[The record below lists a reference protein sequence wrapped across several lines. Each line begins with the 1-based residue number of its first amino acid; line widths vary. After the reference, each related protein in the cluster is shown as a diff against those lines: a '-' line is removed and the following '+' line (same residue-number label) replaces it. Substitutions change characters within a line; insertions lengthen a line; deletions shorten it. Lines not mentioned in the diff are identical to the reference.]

1 MDLLE
6 AFNYRGSFSNLQ
18 AALEEHQVSAL
29 EGEIATSP
37 HQQDNTIVKEHGMD
51 DIKDTLA
58 QRLEQQKAKLDKIV
72 THRRR
77 ILRLDNHW
85 RVQEDQARN
94 IISHGQSLLW
104 AIDSTTQENQDDTAS

>member
-29 EGEIATSP
+29 DGEIATSP

-58 QRLEQQKAKLDKIV
+58 QRLEQQKVKLDRINN
-72 THRRR
+72 HRRR
-77 ILRLDNHW
+77 ILSIDNHW
-85 RVQEDQARN
+85 RIQEDQARN

>member
-1 MDLLE
+1 MDPFL
-6 AFNYRGSFSNLQ
+6 YIGKVSNL
-18 AALEEHQVSAL
+18 VSAL
-29 EGEIATSP
+29 EGHHESV
-37 HQQDNTIVKEHGMD
+37 HQPDNTIVKEHGMD

-85 RVQEDQARN
+85 RVEEDQTRN

-104 AIDSTTQENQDDTAS
+104 AIDSTTTQENQDDTAS